1 VFINI
6 FNDDEYLLLKIDCLG
21 TKFKRLENFV
31 DDDAYVIITKAKW
44 YRKIIINQETFHYG
58 L

>member
-1 VFINI
+1 MFINI

-31 DDDAYVIITKAKW
+31 DDDAYVIITKLNG
-44 YRKIIINQETFHYG
+44 IGIS